1 MHSVWKTSIRFT
13 LIATVLLGLGYPLVV
28 TAIAGLLF
36 PHKASGS
43 LILKDGQV
51 IGSELLAQSFTSDRY
66 FHPRPSAAGT
76 GYDASASGGSNL
88 SQSSKTLIDRIQ
100 GSIDKLAKENPG
112 KPVPIDLVT
121 ASASGLCAGLG
132 GLELGQIDGGRR
144 QRRLHR
150 IDDLPHAKEKR
161 HRQDRQIDA
170 SGNADGPGI
179 APDRHPVGHGDRRR
193 GQFQRRQLGRKEDV
207 AEALVK
213 PGPDGGFLDG
223 NAKCEVESAAVRD
236 GRGSR
241 GLRFWL
247 DEQVVCH
254 V

>member
-36 PHKASGS
+36 PHKAAGS
-43 LILKDGQV
+43 LIQLQDGTV

-66 FHPRPSAAGT
+66 FHPRPSAAGN

-121 ASASGLCAGLG
+121 ASASGL
-132 GLELGQIDGGRR
+132 DP
-144 QRRLHR
+144 
-150 IDDLPHAKEKR
+150 DLT
-161 HRQDRQIDA
+161 
-170 SGNADGPGI
+170 
-179 APDRHPVGHGDRRR
+179 PD
-193 GQFQRRQLGRKEDV
+193 
-207 AEALVK
+207 
-213 PGPDGGFLDG
+213 
-223 NAKCEVESAAVRD
+223 AAVYQIPRVAKARNLTEPQVQKLVEQHITARQFGVLGEPRVNVLALNRD
-236 GRGSR
+236 
-241 GLRFWL
+241 L
-247 DEQVVCH
+247 DKLGK
-254 V
+254 